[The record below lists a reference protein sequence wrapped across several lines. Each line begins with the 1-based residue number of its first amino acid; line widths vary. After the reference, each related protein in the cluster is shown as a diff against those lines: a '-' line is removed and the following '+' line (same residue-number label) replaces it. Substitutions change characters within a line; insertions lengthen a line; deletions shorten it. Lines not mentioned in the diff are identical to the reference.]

1 MWKLKKKHTYLSVVN
16 LILHNY
22 FMDHVCITH
31 NGYLLGFVSSYY
43 ISLIGVENLGML
55 INFINYIWRYF
66 NSFRATIAIV
76 KRSCTLGFVLSKE
89 LWVLQSR
96 SSLWS
101 ITEAATHYHIMITHY
116 CLDETNIDLC
126 TCVMAY
132 VHVFQREKYGATARR
147 WPISSVL
154 QPWRWW
160 QSNPQISTKPAQ
172 GLDHTASHISE
183 TIDICCRVRGE
194 RNHHSSW

>member
-1 MWKLKKKHTYLSVVN
+1 MWKLKKKHTYLSFVN

-116 CLDETNIDLC
+116 CLDETKHRPMYMCHGLC
-126 TCVMAY
+126 ARLPAWKIWSHSKTVTYKLSITTLTLMAKQSPDKYKTCS
-132 VHVFQREKYGATARR
+132 GA
-147 WPISSVL
+147 WPH
-154 QPWRWW
+154 RF
-160 QSNPQISTKPAQ
+160 TY
-172 GLDHTASHISE
+172 
-183 TIDICCRVRGE
+183 
-194 RNHHSSW
+194 